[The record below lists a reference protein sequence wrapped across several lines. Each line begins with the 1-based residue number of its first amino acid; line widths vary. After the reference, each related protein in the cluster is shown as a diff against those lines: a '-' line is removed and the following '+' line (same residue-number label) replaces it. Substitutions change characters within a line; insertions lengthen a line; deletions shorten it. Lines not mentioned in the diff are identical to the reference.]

1 MWADIEFFH
10 MCDLMATGANGGEP
24 LDLRAFPKLESI
36 RKNVEENER
45 ISNYLKQRPDL
56 PF

>member
-1 MWADIEFFH
+1 

-24 LDLRAFPKLESI
+24 LDLSAFPKLESI
-36 RKNVEENER
+36 RKNVEENEQ